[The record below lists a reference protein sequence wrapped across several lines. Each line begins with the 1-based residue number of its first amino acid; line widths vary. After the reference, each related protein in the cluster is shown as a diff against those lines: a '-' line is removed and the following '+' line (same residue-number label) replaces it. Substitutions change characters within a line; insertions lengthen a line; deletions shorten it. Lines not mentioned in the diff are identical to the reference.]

1 MSMRKKK
8 FTVTVDDHEF
18 VARPGEILLDAAVAA
33 GVELPH
39 DCRIGH
45 CGTCTVEVTN
55 GITVGGETGQCDRVR
70 ACQAYVFSNLEIAV
84 EETPKPS
91 QIAGRITE
99 IQEVAEGVVE
109 VTIAPNRRFEFLPG
123 QYCGLQFR
131 GFPKRNF
138 SPTACMSSASFGYN
152 LKFHIKRVRS
162 GQVTPFLGSRIRT
175 GHPVRIEGPFGV
187 AYHRNGRAN
196 RLVLAGSGTGFAP
209 IWAIVSAALSESP
222 GREIVLVC
230 GTREYR
236 SFYMAKALEFAA
248 KHKRV
253 SVIPTLEQLPRV
265 SKLLAEGTPAHH
277 LPDLTEDDM
286 VYAAGSPKMVSHVAE
301 MARVAG
307 ADFYADPFEAST
319 SSEGSLQRVG
329 RWIEQ
334 VKAAATSLLPNVA

>member
-1 MSMRKKK
+1 MRKKK
-8 FTVTVDDHEF
+8 FTITVDDLEF
-18 VARPGEILLDAAVAA
+18 AARPGEILLDAAVAS

-39 DCRIGH
+39 DCRVGH
-45 CGTCTVEVTN
+45 CGTCTVEVRGGT
-55 GITVGGETGQCDRVR
+55 TFGGETGQRDRVR
-70 ACQAYVFSNLEIAV
+70 ACQAHVFSNLDIAV
-84 EETPKPS
+84 EKTPNPA
-91 QIAGRITE
+91 QITGRITE
-99 IQEVAEGVVE
+99 IHEVAEGIVE

-123 QYCGLQFR
+123 QYCRLQFR

-138 SPTACMSSASFGYN
+138 SPTACMSSARFGYN

-175 GHPVRIEGPFGV
+175 GHQVRIEGPFGV
-187 AYHRNGRAN
+187 AYHRSGRAN

-230 GTREYR
+230 GTREYH

-253 SVIPTLEQLPRV
+253 SVIPTLEQLPRK

-277 LPDLTEDDM
+277 IPELTENDI
-286 VYAAGSPKMVSHVAE
+286 VYAAGSPKMVSHVAA
-301 MARVAG
+301 MAKVAG

-319 SSEGSLQRVG
+319 SAEGSLERFG
-329 RWIEQ
+329 RLLDQ
-334 VKAAATSLLPNVA
+334 LKAAATSLLPNVA